1 MSETEKGVM
10 MQVSFG
16 RAGEALVVSVQET
29 RLDAAV
35 ALSFKDSIRAALDLP
50 GAPVIL
56 DLSQVE
62 FLDSSGLGAIV
73 GVMKLLGPDRPLE
86 IAALTGSVR
95 KLFRLTRMDTVF
107 RIHDKAPQSEQI
119 SAAE

>member
-1 MSETEKGVM
+1 
-10 MQVSFG
+10 MQVTLG
-16 RAGEALVVSVQET
+16 RAHEALVISVMES

-35 ALSFKDSIRAALDLP
+35 AITFKDVVRDLTATE
-50 GAPVIL
+50 GSPVIL
-56 DLSQVE
+56 DLSRVD

-86 IAALTGSVR
+86 IAGLTASVR

-107 RIHDKAPQSEQI
+107 RIHDTVPVTNDI
-119 SAAE
+119 AAAG

>member
-1 MSETEKGVM
+1 

-16 RAGEALVVSVQET
+16 RAGDALVVCVQES

-35 ALSFKDSIRAALDLP
+35 AITFKEMIREAMDLP
-50 GAPVIL
+50 GSPVIL

-86 IAALTGSVR
+86 IAALSSSVR

-107 RIHDKAPQSEQI
+107 RIHDCAPQAEAI

>member
-1 MSETEKGVM
+1 
-10 MQVSFG
+10 MQVTLG
-16 RAGEALVVSVQET
+16 RADEALVISVMES

-35 ALSFKDSIRAALDLP
+35 AITFKDVVRDLTATE
-50 GAPVIL
+50 GSPVIL
-56 DLSQVE
+56 DLSRVD

-86 IAALTGSVR
+86 IAGLTASVR

-107 RIHDKAPQSEQI
+107 RIHDAVPVTNDI
-119 SAAE
+119 AAAG

>member
-1 MSETEKGVM
+1 MPRTGKGVR

-16 RAGEALVVSVQET
+16 RAGEALVICVQES

-35 ALSFKDSIRAALDLP
+35 ALTFKEMIREAVELP
-50 GAPVIL
+50 GSPVIL

-86 IAALTGSVR
+86 VAALSSSVR

-107 RIHDKAPQSEQI
+107 RIHESAPRTEAI
-119 SAAE
+119 RAAE

>member
-1 MSETEKGVM
+1 
-10 MQVSFG
+10 MQVSLG
-16 RAGEALVVSVQET
+16 RAGEALVVCVQES

-35 ALSFKDSIRAALDLP
+35 ALTFKEMIREAMELP
-50 GAPVIL
+50 GSPVIL

-86 IAALTGSVR
+86 VAALSSSVR

-107 RIHDKAPQSEQI
+107 RIHDCAPRTEAI
-119 SAAE
+119 RAAE

>member
-1 MSETEKGVM
+1 MI
-10 MQVSFG
+10 
-16 RAGEALVVSVQET
+16 R
-29 RLDAAV
+29 DAME
-35 ALSFKDSIRAALDLP
+35 LS
-50 GAPVIL
+50 GTPVIL

-86 IAALTGSVR
+86 VAALSGSVR

-107 RIHDKAPQSEQI
+107 RIHDHVPQTEAI